1 MKMEL
6 ISGKFGLWV
15 RGQRVEVGD
24 GWIGIAKERGGIT

>member
-15 RGQRVEVGD
+15 RGQRVEVGE
-24 GWIGIAKERGGIT
+24 WLKLVLLRREEA